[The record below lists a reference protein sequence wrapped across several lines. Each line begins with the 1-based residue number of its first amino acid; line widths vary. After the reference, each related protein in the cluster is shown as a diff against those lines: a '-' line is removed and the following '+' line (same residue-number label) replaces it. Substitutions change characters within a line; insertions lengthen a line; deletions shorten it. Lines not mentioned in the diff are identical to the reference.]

1 MVSQGANRRD
11 RRRYHAP
18 TRQAQARATRGR
30 VLSAAYE
37 LFASE
42 GFATTMRAV
51 AERAGVSRATV
62 ELLFGTKAG
71 LLGAVVDVGLAGDD
85 EPVAILDRPW
95 VAGLTTQPPPLFL
108 QSAGEAFASGA
119 VRVAPILTAI
129 EEGAHH
135 DAQLA
140 ELAARLRRQR
150 TVMASWVVETLAAKA
165 AVDEALTL
173 DDAIDTVLVV
183 LDPAVHRRLLLE
195 RHWSRRQLAAWLGR
209 SLQRLLLR

>member
-1 MVSQGANRRD
+1 MTPQSAD
-11 RRRYHAP
+11 RRRYYAP
-18 TRQAQARATRGR
+18 TREAQARATRGR

-37 LFASE
+37 LFASQ
-42 GFATTMRAV
+42 GFATTLRAV
-51 AERAGVSRATV
+51 ADRAGVSLATV

-71 LLGAVVDVGLAGDD
+71 LLSGVVDVALAGD

-95 VAGLTTQPPPLFL
+95 VAELATQPPPLFL
-108 QSAGEAFASGA
+108 ERAGDAFASGA

-129 EEGAHH
+129 DEGAHR

-140 ELAARLRRQR
+140 ELAARLRLQR
-150 TVMASWVVETLAAKA
+150 TAMATWVVDTLAAKA
-165 AVDEALTL
+165 ALDDALTR

-195 RHWSRRQLAAWLGR
+195 RHWSRGQLAAWLGR